1 MPEPFNETTWRARIR
16 DFWREAARDL
26 PGTMQ
31 RLGIRTAYGL
41 LTASAWLPLLA
52 ACGDAPGPAV
62 AALVGVLSG
71 IGTNLLSNL
80 VQRACDKATISQVEQ
95 EIAEQPELRAGYEQ
109 ILNRLEVLAAAREAL
124 GERWA
129 DFEARLREELA
140 QLGGCLQVETGGGA
154 VVFGDVRVLHGD
166 FVGRDK
172 ITVTAAGERAIVI
185 GGDAQGLIALT
196 GDGSRIIIAPE
207 EVSPEALLAAYLR
220 TLARDCQRL
229 PLGVVDPRFLQ
240 GGPETPVSLSK
251 VYVDLHVTAP
261 PGRGEMEKQRA
272 VSLFREGRERVP
284 LMEAFAHPEVTR
296 FVLLGDPGSGK
307 TTFVNYLTY
316 TLAMETEAGLP
327 PTGLPP
333 GTVPV
338 RLVLRDVAARCIPPD
353 APEGDAGML
362 WEALRA
368 DLAARLGE
376 KGADWLFPHLQGRL
390 LEQGGIVLL
399 DGLDEVPAAQA
410 RRRCLV
416 EAIAD
421 LADML
426 PPEKSRIL
434 VTARP
439 YAYDQ
444 PEWQLPGFHVLHL
457 AEFDRGQIEQFVH
470 RWYQAVR
477 PTMGWDEA
485 TAQGRGK
492 RLLSALEEQPRLA
505 DLAARPL
512 LLTLMATLH
521 TSWGQLPED
530 RADLYEEMVKLL
542 LSRWQRAREIKGADG
557 KPVLEPGIA
566 RVLDVE
572 ESRIRSAMH
581 RLAFEAHERQGKGKE
596 REEGPAD
603 IGEGEVLA
611 AFAPLIPPDLNPTEV
626 LKYLET
632 RAGLL
637 VGRGPGIY
645 AFPHR
650 SFQEYLAAC
659 YLADQPDFAEALRE
673 KVMSDPAWW
682 REVFLLGVGKAR
694 QGGLGNAIH
703 LVNTLVPR
711 EPKEVRKRDK
721 TRYRAAVLAGQA
733 LVDLRFP
740 AAVEGKEHFQAVLGR
755 VQKWLVALLQAPAI
769 LTPRERAEAG
779 DVLGRLGDPRP
790 GVGTLLVTGSP
801 SPAGRERGTGGEGP
815 ASLPDILWVEIPP
828 GPFRMGSSD
837 GDEMAWDDEK
847 PQHSVDIP
855 YRYWISRH
863 PITNAQYRPF
873 VESGGYD
880 EPCYWTEEGWAWRT
894 GEREPDFSPLDD
906 IRDADFK
913 KRYIE
918 WVTGRTVEQRSRPY
932 WWDHP
937 RWGLD
942 NRPVVGITWYEA
954 VAYCTW
960 LTEQLRRAPCS
971 LRIWRDGKPTTLNVE
986 PGTLIVR
993 LPTEAEWEK
1002 AARGPDGRRWPWGEE
1017 WLEGWANTME
1027 AGIGETC
1034 AVGCFPAGASPY
1046 GVCDAAGNV
1055 WEWTS
1060 SRWGRSSIYRPDYG
1074 YPYDP
1079 TDGREDPTGSDL
1091 RVVRGGSWFYL
1102 QRNARCA
1109 FRNWN
1114 FPGNWII
1121 DLGFRVV
1128 VSLASPVF

>member
-31 RLGIRTAYGL
+31 RLGVRTAYGL

-71 IGTNLLSNL
+71 VGTNLLSNL
-80 VQRACDKATISQVEQ
+80 VQRACDKATVSKVEQ

-154 VVFGDVRVLHGD
+154 VIFGNVQVQYGD
-166 FVGRDK
+166 FVGGNK
-172 ITVTAAGERAIVI
+172 ITYFVISPPSPDVTPLRKNYLRHLVERCGYLPLRGIDVRAGDATAPAVSPRLARVYIHLDTTAGVPLEGKKRRRGRSQKEAVLLEREEPTAETRRLSALEAVTANR
-185 GGDAQGLIALT
+185 
-196 GDGSRIIIAPE
+196 
-207 EVSPEALLAAYLR
+207 
-220 TLARDCQRL
+220 
-229 PLGVVDPRFLQ
+229 
-240 GGPETPVSLSK
+240 
-251 VYVDLHVTAP
+251 
-261 PGRGEMEKQRA
+261 
-272 VSLFREGRERVP
+272 RV
-284 LMEAFAHPEVTR
+284 
-296 FVLLGDPGSGK
+296 VLLGAPGSGK
-307 TTFVNYLTY
+307 STFSRHLALC
-316 TLAMETEAGLP
+316 LAMAQLEPGGGWLDHLPGWPADEADTLP
-327 PTGLPP
+327 
-333 GTVPV
+333 VPV
-338 RLVLRDVAARCIPPD
+338 TLRDFARWLEV
-353 APEGDAGML
+353 EGRKGTAGAL
-362 WEALRA
+362 SEFLARWLTDRDLTDFIEPLRKALR
-368 DLAARLGE
+368 E
-376 KGADWLFPHLQGRL
+376 GRA
-390 LEQGGIVLL
+390 IVLL
-399 DGLDEVPAAQA
+399 DGLDEVPSRDLRGRVRDAVEDFACTYDRA
-410 RRRCLV
+410 RIIVTCRTFSYQDPAWRLASDRFPSY
-416 EAIAD
+416 ELAPFDEKKIDRFIGAWYEELAD
-421 LADML
+421 LRAVRSEDVKAL
-426 PPEKSRIL
+426 SEKLR
-434 VTARP
+434 
-439 YAYDQ
+439 
-444 PEWQLPGFHVLHL
+444 
-457 AEFDRGQIEQFVH
+457 
-470 RWYQAVR
+470 QAVR
-477 PTMGWDEA
+477 RPDLWRMG
-485 TAQGRGK
+485 
-492 RLLSALEEQPRLA
+492 SN
-505 DLAARPL
+505 PL
-512 LLTLMATLH
+512 LLTVMALVH
-521 TSWGQLPED
+521 AYLGRLPET
-530 RADLYEEMVKLL
+530 RALLYERCTDLL
-542 LSRWQRAREIKGADG
+542 LWQWEEVKWQAEPEQKPDLRRLLEDARLQEVDLREALG
-557 KPVLEPGIA
+557 
-566 RVLDVE
+566 
-572 ESRIRSAMH
+572 
-581 RLAFEAHERQGKGKE
+581 RLAFEAHSAVRDREDREITADIPEERLIRVFRDLHPGKGLHPEKAWGWAAEVVSRVKE
-596 REEGPAD
+596 
-603 IGEGEVLA
+603 
-611 AFAPLIPPDLNPTEV
+611 
-626 LKYLET
+626 

-637 VGRGPGIY
+637 VEREPEVY
-645 AFPHR
+645 TFPHR
-650 SFQEYLAAC
+650 TFQEYLAGC
-659 YLADQPDFAEALRE
+659 YLSTQPDFPQRAAKLLEDADL
-673 KVMSDPAWW
+673 W
-682 REVFLLGVGKAR
+682 REVVLLAVGRLVHIAQDTSRPLALVAELCPQEAPADDAGWRATWLAGEVLLEAGADRVGRSKQGVDLLKR
-694 QGGLGNAIH
+694 
-703 LVNTLVPR
+703 VR
-711 EPKEVRKRDK
+711 ERL
-721 TRYRAAVLAGQA
+721 AVLVG
-733 LVDLRFP
+733 D
-740 AAVEGKEHFQAVLGR
+740 GH
-755 VQKWLVALLQAPAI
+755 

-801 SPAGRERGTGGEGP
+801 SPAGWERGTGGEGP

-837 GDEMAWDDEK
+837 DDEMAWDDEK

-894 GEREPDFSPLDD
+894 R
-906 IRDADFK
+906 A
-913 KRYIE
+913 
-918 WVTGRTVEQRSRPY
+918 QRSRPY

-971 LRIWRDGKPTTLNVE
+971 LHIWRDGKPTTLNVE

-1017 WLEGWANTME
+1017 WLEGRANTAE

-1091 RVVRGGSWFYL
+1091 RVVRGGSWSL
-1102 QRNARCA
+1102 SRRGARCA
-1109 FRNWN
+1109 YRDRNIPDYWY
-1114 FPGNWII
+1114 I